1 MNNISFTINEYEEQ
15 IASDWNNSYAD
26 PAQLDQIT
34 HLIIFPKTTHT
45 PKTYEAKHAPEL
57 DLIRFEVGSVGDG
70 EEIVNITTNPDTG
83 VKYVHVK
90 FEATQTT
97 HRYTVYHEEG
107 NEYWQRPGKGS
118 KYWDKF
124 HAVDYY
130 KPEPEP
136 PTPPPPT
143 FTVNTVYAFERPHFP
158 GNGTTFLKCVKRS
171 ASSVWVQEINVYGA
185 VEKHAV
191 RRKIHTEKIFIN
203 ETPSEHI
210 FFSKEDKEHLNPCR
224 AQNIHKI

>member
-34 HLIIFPKTTHT
+34 HLIIFPKTTPT
-45 PKTYEAKHAPEL
+45 
-57 DLIRFEVGSVGDG
+57 
-70 EEIVNITTNPDTG
+70 
-83 VKYVHVK
+83 
-90 FEATQTT
+90 
-97 HRYTVYHEEG
+97 
-107 NEYWQRPGKGS
+107 
-118 KYWDKF
+118 
-124 HAVDYY
+124 
-130 KPEPEP
+130 
-136 PTPPPPT
+136 PTPPPAPPAPKPTPAPTAPTPTPPPIT